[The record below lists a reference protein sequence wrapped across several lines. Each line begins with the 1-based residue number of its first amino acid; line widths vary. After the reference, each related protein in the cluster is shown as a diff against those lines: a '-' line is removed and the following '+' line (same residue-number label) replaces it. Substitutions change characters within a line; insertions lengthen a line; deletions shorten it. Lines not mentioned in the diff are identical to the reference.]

1 MVMETGDMAMGFKRK
16 SSRVEVGRKG
26 RLQRGGL
33 WSRVW
38 LVERLHNRL
47 CADLGRRGLPIAP
60 SICIA
65 LNSSPFVE

>member
-1 MVMETGDMAMGFKRK
+1 MGFKRK

-26 RLQRGGL
+26 RLQRRGL
-33 WSRVW
+33 WNRVW
-38 LVERLHNRL
+38 IVERLHNRL
-47 CADLGRRGLPIAP
+47 RADLGRRGLPIAP

>member
-1 MVMETGDMAMGFKRK
+1 MGFTCKA
-16 SSRVEVGRKG
+16 SRVEVGRKG

-33 WSRVW
+33 WNRVW

-47 CADLGRRGLPIAP
+47 RADLVRRGLPIAP
-60 SICIA
+60 YSCIV